1 MDTEPFKLCPRFD
14 FCNINHCPLHPDFK
28 KLISDES
35 DPQQKCTLPKS
46 IRKRL
51 GSSLSWEG
59 LTKREISGQKI
70 WDSLPEEIKQARI
83 KKISER
89 SLFARLSMKGYA
101 ITPKRK
107 DKSETHI
114 QNDQI
119 PQNSSVE
126 RGSSGRSEQRKEVQG
141 VLE

>member
-1 MDTEPFKLCPRFD
+1 METEPFKLCPRFD
-14 FCNINHCPLHPDFK
+14 NGCCVNKCPLHPDFK
-28 KLISDES
+28 KLLSDES
-35 DPQQKCTLPKS
+35 DPQVKCTLPKS

-51 GSSLSWEG
+51 GASLSWKG
-59 LTKREISGQKI
+59 LTDREISGQKR
-70 WDSLPEEIKQARI
+70 WDSLPEEVKQERI

-89 SLFARLSMKGYA
+89 SLFARLSKKGYA

-107 DKSETHI
+107 DKSKTHI

-126 RGSSGRSEQRKEVQG
+126 TGSSGRPEEVQG
-141 VLE
+141 VLR